1 MKEAKKSEIGKK
13 LNAVMTV
20 EASLILPVF
29 IMLLMNVLSL
39 IEVYRIHSSVAESL
53 WDEGRRAAKY
63 FYLKEAAE
71 HISASSEEIDSAQM
85 GTVFAAL
92 SGNAEIVKDLGD
104 YPVWEKIV
112 SGGKGGF
119 WVESMTDETG
129 VISIDCKYRVHPLFT
144 SLTPVS
150 KEIENHY
157 CGHAWIGYVPENR
170 QNAEG
175 QDEIYVYI
183 TKTGTVYHKN
193 RECSY
198 LNPSIR
204 SIQAGELENARNE
217 SGAVYHECPLCDDMA
232 GGENRY
238 ITDYGTNYHT
248 SLVCSGL
255 KRTIYEVKLSEAG
268 GRSACSKCGGG

>member
-1 MKEAKKSEIGKK
+1 MKEVKNDIGKK

-53 WDEGRRAAKY
+53 WDEGRSAAKY
-63 FYLKEAAE
+63 FYLKEATE
-71 HISASSEEIDSAQM
+71 HISASSEEADLVRM
-85 GTVFAAL
+85 GTVLTAL
-92 SGNAEIVKDLGD
+92 SGNAEIVKNLEN

-119 WVESMTDETG
+119 WVESMTDENG
-129 VISIDCKYRVHPLFT
+129 VISIDCRYRVHPLFV

-157 CGHAWIGYVPENR
+157 CGHAWIGYVLGNG
-170 QNAEG
+170 QNVEG
-175 QDEIYVYI
+175 SDEVYVYI
-183 TKTGTVYHKN
+183 TETGTVYHKN

-204 SIQAGELENARNE
+204 SIQSGEVENVRNE

-232 GGENRY
+232 AGVNRY

-248 SLVCSGL
+248 SITCPGL
-255 KRTIYEVKLSEAG
+255 KRTIYEIRLSETG